1 MFDKSLIEVSLEI
14 EKEFVEPVSYLFKKH
29 CDYDYIIEEKLEYSP
44 DENEKKPETKKVIIK
59 SYIIDDETKKSKI
72 AYVDGGLSLIRLVAE
87 IPELV
92 IKKILEKEWTDQ
104 KFPSINIGKN
114 FLITSDITKLENKD
128 SRIII
133 NLNPGLGFG
142 TGHHPTT
149 KMMLEKIE
157 EINFDKKTVLDFG
170 CGSGILSIATLK
182 MRASE
187 VWSIDTDEFAIIS
200 SKENLK
206 RSNLNVDNLIEGSIE
221 NLDNKLK
228 FDVILANIS
237 SNIIMK
243 YSNEMKRKLNQ
254 NGILIASGILSKN
267 IEETLEKLQKAGF
280 KLLSQTVEEEWECLV
295 LN

>member
-1 MFDKSLIEVSLEI
+1 MFNKSLIEVSLEI
-14 EKEFVEPVSYLFKKH
+14 DKEFVEPVSYLFKKH

-157 EINFDKKTVLDFG
+157 EINFDEKTVLDFG
-170 CGSGILSIATLK
+170 CGSGILSIATQK
-182 MRASE
+182 MRASK

-206 RSNLNVDNLIEGSIE
+206 RSNLNVENLIEGSIE

-280 KLLSQTVEEEWECLV
+280 KLLSQTVEEEWECL
-295 LN
+295 LLK

>member
-44 DENEKKPETKKVIIK
+44 DENEKKPESKKVIIK
-59 SYIIDDETKKSKI
+59 SYIIDDVAKKSKI

-87 IPELV
+87 IPDLV

-114 FLITSDITKLENKD
+114 FLITSDITELENKD

-170 CGSGILSIATLK
+170 CGSGILSIATQK
-182 MRASE
+182 MKASK

-206 RSNLNVDNLIEGSIE
+206 TSNLTVDNLIEGSIE
-221 NLDNKLK
+221 ILDNKLK

-243 YSNEMKRKLNQ
+243 YSNEMKRKLNK

-280 KLLSQTVEEEWECLV
+280 KLLSQTVEEEWECLT
-295 LN
+295 LK

>member
-59 SYIIDDETKKSKI
+59 SYIIDDVSKKSKI

-87 IPELV
+87 IPDLV

-114 FLITSDITKLENKD
+114 FLITSDITELENKD

-170 CGSGILSIATLK
+170 CGSGILSIAKLK
-182 MRASE
+182 MKASE

-295 LN
+295 LK

>member
-1 MFDKSLIEVSLEI
+1 MFNKSLIEVSLEI

-170 CGSGILSIATLK
+170 CGSGILSIATQK
-182 MRASE
+182 MKASK

-206 RSNLNVDNLIEGSIE
+206 RSNLNVENLIEGSIE

-267 IEETLEKLQKAGF
+267 IQETLEKLQNAGF
-280 KLLSQTVEEEWECLV
+280 KLISQTVEEEWECLV
-295 LN
+295 LK

>member
-1 MFDKSLIEVSLEI
+1 M
-14 EKEFVEPVSYLFKKH
+14 
-29 CDYDYIIEEKLEYSP
+29 
-44 DENEKKPETKKVIIK
+44 
-59 SYIIDDETKKSKI
+59 
-72 AYVDGGLSLIRLVAE
+72 
-87 IPELV
+87 V
-92 IKKILEKEWTDQ
+92 IKKILQKEWADQ

-182 MRASE
+182 MKASE

-221 NLDNKLK
+221 ILDNKLK

-267 IEETLEKLQKAGF
+267 IQETLEKLQNAGF
-280 KLLSQTVEEEWECLV
+280 KLISQTIEEEWECLV
-295 LN
+295 LK

>member
-59 SYIIDDETKKSKI
+59 SYIIDDVSKKSKI

-87 IPELV
+87 IPDLV
-92 IKKILEKEWTDQ
+92 IKKILQKEWTDQ

-170 CGSGILSIATLK
+170 CGSGILSIATQK
-182 MRASE
+182 MKASK

-221 NLDNKLK
+221 ILDNKLK

-243 YSNEMKRKLNQ
+243 YSNELKRKLNQ

-267 IEETLEKLQKAGF
+267 IQETLEKLQKTGF

-295 LN
+295 LK

>member
-1 MFDKSLIEVSLEI
+1 MFDKSLIEISLEI

-59 SYIIDDETKKSKI
+59 SYIIDDVSKKSKI

-87 IPELV
+87 IPDLV
-92 IKKILEKEWTDQ
+92 IKKILQKEWTDQ

-170 CGSGILSIATLK
+170 CGSGILSIATQK
-182 MRASE
+182 MKASK

-221 NLDNKLK
+221 ILDNKLK

-243 YSNEMKRKLNQ
+243 YSNELKRKLNQ

-267 IEETLEKLQKAGF
+267 IQETLEKLQKTGF

-295 LN
+295 LK

>member
-1 MFDKSLIEVSLEI
+1 MFNKSLIEVSLEI

-114 FLITSDITKLENKD
+114 FLITSDITKIENED
-128 SRIII
+128 SRIVI
-133 NLNPGLGFG
+133 NLNPGLGFN

-170 CGSGILSIATLK
+170 CGSGILSIATQK

-280 KLLSQTVEEEWECLV
+280 KLLSQTVDEEWECLV
-295 LN
+295 LK

>member
-59 SYIIDDETKKSKI
+59 SYIIDDVSKKSKI

-92 IKKILEKEWTDQ
+92 IKKILQKEWTDQ

-170 CGSGILSIATLK
+170 CGSGILSIATQK

-267 IEETLEKLQKAGF
+267 IEETLEQLQKVGF
-280 KLLSQTVEEEWECLV
+280 KLLSQTVEEEWECLI
-295 LN
+295 LK

>member
-29 CDYDYIIEEKLEYSP
+29 CDYDYIIEEKLEYRP
-44 DENEKKPETKKVIIK
+44 YENEKKPETKKVIIK
-59 SYIIDDETKKSKI
+59 SYIIDDVSKKSKI

-170 CGSGILSIATLK
+170 CGSGILSIATQK

-206 RSNLNVDNLIEGSIE
+206 RSNLNVENLIEVSIE

-280 KLLSQTVEEEWECLV
+280 KLLSQTEEEEWECLV

>member
-44 DENEKKPETKKVIIK
+44 DENEKKPESKKVIIK
-59 SYIIDDETKKSKI
+59 SYIIDDVAKKSKI

-87 IPELV
+87 IPDLV

-114 FLITSDITKLENKD
+114 FLITSDITELENKD

-170 CGSGILSIATLK
+170 CGSGILSIATQK
-182 MRASE
+182 MKPSK

-221 NLDNKLK
+221 ILDHELK

-237 SNIIMK
+237 SKIFT
-243 YSNEMKRKLNQ
+243 
-254 NGILIASGILSKN
+254 AA
-267 IEETLEKLQKAGF
+267 LEAL
-280 KLLSQTVEEEWECLV
+280 
-295 LN
+295 

>member
-14 EKEFVEPVSYLFKKH
+14 EKEFVEPVSYLFNKH

-59 SYIIDDETKKSKI
+59 SYIIDDVSKKSKI

-92 IKKILEKEWTDQ
+92 IKKILQKEWTDQ

-170 CGSGILSIATLK
+170 CGSGILSIATQK

-206 RSNLNVDNLIEGSIE
+206 RSNLNVENLIEGSIE

>member
-44 DENEKKPETKKVIIK
+44 DENEKKPESKKVIIK
-59 SYIIDDETKKSKI
+59 SYIIDDVAKKSKI

-87 IPELV
+87 IPDLV

-170 CGSGILSIATLK
+170 CGSGILSIATQK
-182 MRASE
+182 MKASK

-221 NLDNKLK
+221 ILDNKLK

-243 YSNEMKRKLNQ
+243 YSNELKRKLNQ

-267 IEETLEKLQKAGF
+267 IQETLEKLQKTGF

-295 LN
+295 LK

>member
-59 SYIIDDETKKSKI
+59 SYIIDDVAKKSKI

-104 KFPSINIGKN
+104 KFPSINIGKK

-170 CGSGILSIATLK
+170 CGSGILSIATQK
-182 MRASE
+182 MKASE

-200 SKENLK
+200 S
-206 RSNLNVDNLIEGSIE
+206 
-221 NLDNKLK
+221 NK
-228 FDVILANIS
+228 NS
-237 SNIIMK
+237 
-243 YSNEMKRKLNQ
+243 
-254 NGILIASGILSKN
+254 
-267 IEETLEKLQKAGF
+267 
-280 KLLSQTVEEEWECLV
+280 
-295 LN
+295 

>member
-59 SYIIDDETKKSKI
+59 SYIIDDVSKKSKI

-92 IKKILEKEWTDQ
+92 IKKILQKEWTDQ

-170 CGSGILSIATLK
+170 CGSGILSIATQK

-243 YSNEMKRKLNQ
+243 YSNEMKRKLNK

-267 IEETLEKLQKAGF
+267 IEETLEKLQKVGF

>member
-44 DENEKKPETKKVIIK
+44 DENEKKPESKKVIIK
-59 SYIIDDETKKSKI
+59 SYIIDDVDKKSKI

-87 IPELV
+87 IPDLV

-114 FLITSDITKLENKD
+114 FLTTSDITELENKD

-170 CGSGILSIATLK
+170 CGSGILSIETQK
-182 MRASE
+182 MKASK

-221 NLDNKLK
+221 ILDNKLK

-267 IEETLEKLQKAGF
+267 IQETLEKLQKTGF
-280 KLLSQTVEEEWECLV
+280 KLLSQTVDEEWECLV
-295 LN
+295 LK

>member
-1 MFDKSLIEVSLEI
+1 MFDKSIIEVSLEI

-44 DENEKKPETKKVIIK
+44 DENEKKPESKKVIIK
-59 SYIIDDETKKSKI
+59 SYIIDDVAKKSKI

-87 IPELV
+87 IPDLV

-114 FLITSDITKLENKD
+114 FLITSDITELENKD

-157 EINFDKKTVLDFG
+157 EINFDEKTVLDFG
-170 CGSGILSIATLK
+170 CGSGILSIATQK
-182 MRASE
+182 MKASE

-200 SKENLK
+200 SKENLR

-295 LN
+295 LK

>member
-44 DENEKKPETKKVIIK
+44 DENEKKPESKKVIIK
-59 SYIIDDETKKSKI
+59 SYIIDDVAKKSKI

-87 IPELV
+87 IPDLV
-92 IKKILEKEWTDQ
+92 IKKILQKEWTDQ

-182 MRASE
+182 MKASE

-200 SKENLK
+200 SKENLR

-254 NGILIASGILSKN
+254 NGILIASGILTKN

-295 LN
+295 LK

>member
-92 IKKILEKEWTDQ
+92 IKKILQKEWTDQ
-104 KFPSINIGKN
+104 KFQSINIGKN

-133 NLNPGLGFG
+133 NLNPGLGVG

-182 MRASE
+182 MKASE
-187 VWSIDTDEFAIIS
+187 GWAIDTDEFAIIS

-221 NLDNKLK
+221 ILDNKLK

-280 KLLSQTVEEEWECLV
+280 KLLSQTVEEEWECLT
-295 LN
+295 LK

>member
-1 MFDKSLIEVSLEI
+1 MFDKSLIEISLEI
-14 EKEFVEPVSYLFKKH
+14 EKEFVEPVSHLFKKH

-44 DENEKKPETKKVIIK
+44 DENEKKPESKKVIIK
-59 SYIIDDETKKSKI
+59 SYIIDDVSKKSKI

-87 IPELV
+87 IPDLV
-92 IKKILEKEWTDQ
+92 IKKILQKEWTDQ

-170 CGSGILSIATLK
+170 CGSGILSIATQK

-200 SKENLK
+200 SKQNQK
-206 RSNLNVDNLIEGSIE
+206 RSNLNVENLIEGSIE

-267 IEETLEKLQKAGF
+267 IEETLEKLQKTGF

-295 LN
+295 LK

>member
-1 MFDKSLIEVSLEI
+1 MFNKSLIEVSLEI

-182 MRASE
+182 MKASE

-267 IEETLEKLQKAGF
+267 IQETLEKLQNSGF
-280 KLLSQTVEEEWECLV
+280 KLISQTVEEEWECLV
-295 LN
+295 LK

>member
-44 DENEKKPETKKVIIK
+44 DENEKKPESKKVIIK
-59 SYIIDDETKKSKI
+59 SYIIDDVAKKSKI

-87 IPELV
+87 IPDLV

-114 FLITSDITKLENKD
+114 FLITSDITELENKD

-170 CGSGILSIATLK
+170 CGSGILSIATQK

-267 IEETLEKLQKAGF
+267 IQETLEKLQNAGF
-280 KLLSQTVEEEWECLV
+280 KLISQTVEEEWECLV
-295 LN
+295 LK

>member
-1 MFDKSLIEVSLEI
+1 M
-14 EKEFVEPVSYLFKKH
+14 
-29 CDYDYIIEEKLEYSP
+29 C
-44 DENEKKPETKKVIIK
+44 
-59 SYIIDDETKKSKI
+59 
-72 AYVDGGLSLIRLVAE
+72 IR
-87 IPELV
+87 
-92 IKKILEKEWTDQ
+92 D
-104 KFPSINIGKN
+104 
-114 FLITSDITKLENKD
+114 
-128 SRIII
+128 R
-133 NLNPGLGFG
+133 
-142 TGHHPTT
+142 
-149 KMMLEKIE
+149 IE

-170 CGSGILSIATLK
+170 CGSGILSIATQK
-182 MRASE
+182 MKASK

-206 RSNLNVDNLIEGSIE
+206 RSNLNVENLIEGSIE

-295 LN
+295 LK

>member
-29 CDYDYIIEEKLEYSP
+29 CDYDYIIEENLEYSP

-157 EINFDKKTVLDFG
+157 EINFDEKTVLDFG
-170 CGSGILSIATLK
+170 CGSGILSIATQK
-182 MRASE
+182 MRASK

-206 RSNLNVDNLIEGSIE
+206 RSNLNVENLIEGSIE

-295 LN
+295 LK

>member
-59 SYIIDDETKKSKI
+59 SYIIDDVSKKSKI

-87 IPELV
+87 IPDLV
-92 IKKILEKEWTDQ
+92 IKKILQKEWTDQ

-182 MRASE
+182 MKASE

-206 RSNLNVDNLIEGSIE
+206 RSNLNVENLIEGSIE

-295 LN
+295 LK

>member
-59 SYIIDDETKKSKI
+59 SYIIDDVSKKSKI

-92 IKKILEKEWTDQ
+92 IKKILQKEWTDQ

-157 EINFDKKTVLDFG
+157 EINFDEKTVLDFG
-170 CGSGILSIATLK
+170 CGSGILSIATQK
-182 MRASE
+182 MRASK

-200 SKENLK
+200 SKENLR
-206 RSNLNVDNLIEGSIE
+206 RSNLNVENLIEGSIE

-295 LN
+295 LK

>member
-59 SYIIDDETKKSKI
+59 SYIIDDVSKKSKI

-87 IPELV
+87 IPDLV
-92 IKKILEKEWTDQ
+92 IKKILQKEWTDQ

-114 FLITSDITKLENKD
+114 FLITSDITKLENKN

-182 MRASE
+182 MKASE

-206 RSNLNVDNLIEGSIE
+206 RSNLNVENLIEGSIE

>member
-44 DENEKKPETKKVIIK
+44 DENEKKPEAKKVIIK
-59 SYIIDDETKKSKI
+59 SYIIDDAAKKSKI

-114 FLITSDITKLENKD
+114 FLITSDLTKLENKD

-157 EINFDKKTVLDFG
+157 EINFYKKTVLDFG
-170 CGSGILSIATLK
+170 CGSGILSIATQK
-182 MRASE
+182 MKASK

-206 RSNLNVDNLIEGSIE
+206 RSNLNVENLIEGSIE

-295 LN
+295 LK

>member
-44 DENEKKPETKKVIIK
+44 DENEKKPESKKVIIK
-59 SYIIDDETKKSKI
+59 SYIIDDVDKKSKI

-114 FLITSDITKLENKD
+114 FLITSDITELENKD

-170 CGSGILSIATLK
+170 CGSGILSIATQK

>member
-59 SYIIDDETKKSKI
+59 SYIIDDVSKKSKI

-87 IPELV
+87 IPDLI
-92 IKKILEKEWTDQ
+92 IKKILQKEWTDQ

-157 EINFDKKTVLDFG
+157 EINFDEKTVLDFG

-182 MRASE
+182 MKASE

-206 RSNLNVDNLIEGSIE
+206 RSNLNVENLIEGSIE

-267 IEETLEKLQKAGF
+267 IEETLEQLQKAGF
-280 KLLSQTVEEEWECLV
+280 KLLSQTVEEEWECL
-295 LN
+295 LLK